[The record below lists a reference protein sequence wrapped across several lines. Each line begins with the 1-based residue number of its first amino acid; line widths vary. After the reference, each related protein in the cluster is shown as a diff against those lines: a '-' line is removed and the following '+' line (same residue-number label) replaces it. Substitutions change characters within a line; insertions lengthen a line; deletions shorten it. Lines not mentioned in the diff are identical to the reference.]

1 METMTI
7 KALAFDA
14 YGTIFDVH
22 SVIAL
27 CEEFFPGR
35 GAALS
40 QLWRTK
46 QLEYTWLRSLMGK
59 YEDFWKVTEDGL
71 RFACASLGVDLTA
84 NKSKRLM
91 DAYLHLTPYPDVAS
105 AVKRLNHLPLAI
117 LSNGAPRMLH
127 DVVANAGLSDDFQH
141 LLSVDSVKIF
151 KPHANVY
158 QLAPDNFGVDAS
170 EIGFVSSNGW
180 DIAGAAHF
188 GFTTFW
194 INRGKQP
201 VEALGSEPYRIVST
215 LHDVADALEIMS

>member
-1 METMTI
+1 MTI

-27 CEEFFPGR
+27 CEEFFPSR

-46 QLEYTWLRSLMGK
+46 QLEYTWLRSLMGA
-59 YEDFWKVTEDGL
+59 YDDFWRVTDAGL
-71 RFACASLGVDLTA
+71 TFACASLGLNLTED
-84 NKSKRLM
+84 KRTRLM
-91 DAYLHLTPYPDVAS
+91 DAYLRLTPYPDVAP
-105 AVKRLNHLPLAI
+105 ALQRLQNLPLAI

-127 DVVANAGLSDDFQH
+127 DVVANANLGTAFKH
-141 LLSVDSVKIF
+141 LLSVDRVKIF
-151 KPHANVY
+151 KPHASVY
-158 QLAPDNFGVDAS
+158 QLAVDTFGVAAND
-170 EIGFVSSNGW
+170 IGFVSSNGW

-194 INRGKQP
+194 INRTNQP
-201 VEALGSEPYRIVST
+201 VEGLGSDPYRIVYT
-215 LHDVADALEIMS
+215 LQDVADEFVKMN

>member
-1 METMTI
+1 MMI

-27 CEEFFPGR
+27 CEELFPGR

-40 QLWRTK
+40 QLWRSK
-46 QLEYTWLRSLMGK
+46 QLEYTWLRSLMNA
-59 YEDFWKVTEDGL
+59 YEDFWQITDAGL
-71 RFACASLGVDLTA
+71 TFACESLSLPLTDDKRA
-84 NKSKRLM
+84 RLM
-91 DAYLHLTPYPDVAS
+91 NAYLHLTPYPDVAP
-105 AVKRLNHLPLAI
+105 ALKLLQHLPLAI

-127 DVVANAGLSDDFQH
+127 DVVENAKLSADFKH

-151 KPHANVY
+151 KPHASVY
-158 QLAPDNFGVDAS
+158 QLAPDTFGVTAE

-188 GFTTFW
+188 GFRTFW
-194 INRGKQP
+194 INRSKQP
-201 VEALGSEPYRIVST
+201 PEALGAVPYRIVST
-215 LHDVADALEIMS
+215 LHDVADALKKMS

>member
-1 METMTI
+1 MTI

-27 CEEFFPGR
+27 CEELFPGR
-35 GAALS
+35 GSALS

-46 QLEYTWLRSLMGK
+46 QLEYTWLRSLMNT
-59 YEDFWKVTEDGL
+59 YEDFWQITEAGL
-71 RFACASLGVDLTA
+71 TFACESLSLPLTDDKRA
-84 NKSKRLM
+84 RLM
-91 DAYLHLTPYPDVAS
+91 DAYLHLSPYPDVAP
-105 AVKRLNHLPLAI
+105 ALQRLRHLPLAI

-127 DVVANAGLSDDFQH
+127 DVVANAKLSAAFKH

-151 KPHANVY
+151 KPHASVY
-158 QLAPDNFGVDAS
+158 QLAVDTFSVAPQ

-188 GFTTFW
+188 GFRTFW

-201 VEALGSEPYRIVST
+201 IEGLGSQPYRVVST
-215 LHDVADALEIMS
+215 LHDVADALK

>member
-1 METMTI
+1 MTI

-35 GAALS
+35 GSALS

-46 QLEYTWLRSLMGK
+46 QLEYTWLRSLMAK

-71 RFACASLGVDLTA
+71 TFACASLGLSLTDDQRA
-84 NKSKRLM
+84 RLM
-91 DAYLHLTPYPDVAS
+91 EAYLHLTPYPDVAL
-105 AVKRLNHLPLAI
+105 ALKRLNRLPLAI
-117 LSNGAPRMLH
+117 LSNGAPRMLQE
-127 DVVANAGLSDDFQH
+127 VVANAGLRDDFQH
-141 LLSVDSVKIF
+141 LISVDSVKIF
-151 KPHANVY
+151 KPHASVY
-158 QLAPDNFGVDAS
+158 QLAPDKFGVNAH

-194 INRGKQP
+194 INRAKQP
-201 VEALGSEPYRIVST
+201 VEALGNGPYKMVST
-215 LHDVADALEIMS
+215 LHDVADALEKMS

>member
-1 METMTI
+1 MTI

-27 CEEFFPGR
+27 CEEFFPSR
-35 GAALS
+35 GTALS

-71 RFACASLGVDLTA
+71 TFACASLGLSLTDDQRV
-84 NKSKRLM
+84 RLM
-91 DAYLHLTPYPDVAS
+91 EAYLHLTPYPDVAS
-105 AVKRLNHLPLAI
+105 ALKRLNHLPLAI
-117 LSNGAPRMLH
+117 LSNGAPSMLQ
-127 DVVANAGLSDDFQH
+127 DVVANAGLRDDFQH
-141 LLSVDSVKIF
+141 LISVDSVKIF
-151 KPHANVY
+151 KPHASVY
-158 QLAPDNFGVDAS
+158 QLAPDKFGFTAN

-194 INRGKQP
+194 INRAKQP
-201 VEALGSEPYRIVST
+201 VEALGNGPYKIVST
-215 LHDVADALEIMS
+215 LHDVADALEKMS

>member
-1 METMTI
+1 MTI

-22 SVIAL
+22 SVIAR

-35 GAALS
+35 GNALS

-46 QLEYTWLRSLMGK
+46 QLEYTWLRSLMGA
-59 YEDFWKVTEDGL
+59 YEDFWQITEAGL
-71 RFACASLGVDLTA
+71 TFACESLGLQLTGD
-84 NKSKRLM
+84 KRSRLM
-91 DAYLHLTPYPDVAS
+91 DAYLHLIPYPDVAP
-105 AVKRLNHLPLAI
+105 ALKHLQHLPLAI

-127 DVVANAGLSDDFQH
+127 DVVENANLSADFKH

-151 KPHANVY
+151 KPHASVY
-158 QLAPDNFGVDAS
+158 QLAPDTFGVAAE

-188 GFTTFW
+188 GFCTFW

-201 VEALGSEPYRIVST
+201 IDRLGSQPFRVVAT
-215 LHDVADALEIMS
+215 LHDVADALKKMS

>member
-1 METMTI
+1 MTI

-46 QLEYTWLRSLMGK
+46 QLEYTWLRSLMGA
-59 YEDFWKVTEDGL
+59 YEDFWKITEDGL
-71 RFACASLGVDLTA
+71 SFACTSLGLNLTD
-84 NKSKRLM
+84 NKRNRLM
-91 DAYLHLTPYPDVAS
+91 DAYLHLTPYPDVA
-105 AVKRLNHLPLAI
+105 AALKRLNHLPLAI
-117 LSNGAPRMLH
+117 LSNGAPRMLQE
-127 DVVANAGLSDDFQH
+127 VVANAGLRDDFQH
-141 LLSVDSVKIF
+141 LISVDRVKIF
-151 KPHANVY
+151 KPHASVY
-158 QLAPDNFGVDAS
+158 QLAPKTFDVNAN

-194 INRGKQP
+194 INRTKQP
-201 VEALGSEPYRIVST
+201 LEALGSAPYGIVST
-215 LHDVADALEIMS
+215 LHDVADTLEKMS